1 MGSAA
6 TTMKPFNKQ
15 RYLKPFVALVAI
27 VGAGIIVFCLQRLPV
42 HQLDFRFL
50 ILFVFMVALGA
61 RLIIHIPRIQGEITV
76 NDTLIFLTMLLWGG
90 EAAVLVAAVAAYC
103 SSSRVTTKVR
113 VHVFNSMVMACSTF
127 LTVMVLRLCF
137 GHIRLLATNSPS
149 ASFVG
154 ALCLMALV
162 QYVAN
167 SGLVTIYTGCKM
179 NEPFWLIWRKYY
191 LWGLLSSFAGASAA
205 FIIVRL
211 TSVVGFY
218 AEIAALPIIAIVYFT
233 YQTYLKN
240 IEASAE
246 QVERTQRHVEELNHY
261 IAEQERIR
269 EQFSQI
275 EKMSALGELASG
287 VAHDFNNTL
296 AGILGRAEL
305 MLMKANDP
313 EIERGLN
320 IIIQAAEDGSKTVK
334 RIQNFAHQRRDRDFA
349 PLAVDQLLMD
359 VNEITRPRW
368 RDHAQAANV
377 HIRLDLQVHTD
388 AFVMGDASEL
398 REVLVNMVFNAV
410 DAMPTGGQLTL
421 SANERDGFVEISIS
435 DTGTGMNPEVRS
447 RVFDPFFT
455 TKGEAGMGLGLA
467 VCYGIIQRHEG
478 TIEVESLAGQ
488 GTTFR
493 IKLAVAEAK
502 PATLTEVATGPRLT
516 LVPSSNTPRILVV
529 DDEDCIRELLSDIL
543 NREGYEVT
551 LAGNGN
557 EALELFDTQSFKAV
571 FTDVGMPGMSG
582 WELARAIRERNNDIP
597 LAVIT
602 GWGDAVSS
610 TEQEQA
616 GVDWVVAKPFSI
628 DSIAEIVADIARRN
642 GIQTAAFPI
651 TATGT

>member
-1 MGSAA
+1 
-6 TTMKPFNKQ
+6 MKPSNKQ
-15 RYLKPFVALVAI
+15 RYLQPFVALVAI
-27 VGAGIIVFCLQRLPV
+27 VGAGIIVFCVQRLPV

-50 ILFVFMVALGA
+50 ILFVFMVTVGA

-76 NDTLIFLTMLLWGG
+76 TDTLIFLTMLLWGG
-90 EAAVLVAAVAAYC
+90 EAAVLAAAVAAFC
-103 SSSRVTTKVR
+103 SSWRVTRKVR

-127 LTVMVLRLCF
+127 LTVMALRLCF

-149 ASFVG
+149 ASFVS

-167 SGLVTIYTGCKM
+167 SGLVTIYTGCKI

-191 LWGLLSSFAGASAA
+191 LWGLLSSFAGASGA

-211 TSVVGFY
+211 TSVFGLY
-218 AEIAALPIIAIVYFT
+218 AVIATLPIIAIVYFT

-240 IEASAE
+240 IETSAK
-246 QVERTQRHVEELNHY
+246 QVEETLRHVEELNHY
-261 IAEQERIR
+261 ITEQERIR

-334 RIQNFAHQRRDRDFA
+334 RIQDFARQRRDHDFD
-349 PLAVDQLLMD
+349 LVAVDQLLMD
-359 VNEITRPRW
+359 VKDITSPLW
-368 RDHAQAANV
+368 KDSAQAANL
-377 HIRLDLQVHTD
+377 HIALDLQIHSD
-388 AFVMGDASEL
+388 ALVMGDPSEL

-410 DAMPTGGQLTL
+410 DAMPAGGRLTL
-421 SANERDGFVEISIS
+421 STQERNGSIEIAVS
-435 DTGTGMNPEVRS
+435 DTGMGMSPEVRG

-455 TKGEAGMGLGLA
+455 TKGKAGMGLGLA
-467 VCYGIIQRHEG
+467 VCYGIVQRHEG
-478 TIEVESLAGQ
+478 TIEVESEVDR

-493 IKLAVAEAK
+493 LKLPMAEAK
-502 PATLTEVATGPRLT
+502 PATGTEVATAPHLT

-529 DDEDCIRELLSDIL
+529 DDEPCIRALLSDIL
-543 NREGYEVT
+543 NSQGYGVT
-551 LAGNGN
+551 LAESGS
-557 EALELFDTQSFKAV
+557 EALKAFDAEMFKAV
-571 FTDVGMPGMSG
+571 FTDLGMPGMSG
-582 WELARAIRERNNDIP
+582 WELARAIRERSEGIP
-597 LAVIT
+597 IAVIT
-602 GWGDAVSS
+602 GWGEAVSS
-610 TEQEQA
+610 TERETA
-616 GVDWVVAKPFSI
+616 KVDWVVAKPFSI
-628 DSIAEIVADIARRN
+628 DRIAEIVTEIAQRS
-642 GIQTAAFPI
+642 GLETAAFPI
-651 TATGT
+651 AATGT

>member
-1 MGSAA
+1 MASSA

-15 RYLKPFVALVAI
+15 RYLQPFVALVVAI
-27 VGAGIIVFCLQRLPV
+27 GAAVVGLCLYSLQPAQLHTRLLLLLV
-42 HQLDFRFL
+42 
-50 ILFVFMVALGA
+50 ISVALGS
-61 RLIIHIPRIQGEITV
+61 RVIHIPRIKGEITV
-76 NDTLIFLTMLLWGG
+76 TDTLIFLTMLLYSG
-90 EAAVLVAAVAAYC
+90 EAAVLIGSAAAFC
-103 SSSRVTTKVR
+103 SSLQVTKKVR
-113 VHVFNSMVMACSTF
+113 VHLFNTAVMACSTF

-149 ASFVG
+149 ASFVT

-205 FIIVRL
+205 LIIVRL

-218 AEIAALPIIAIVYFT
+218 AVITTLPIIAIVYFT

-240 IEASAE
+240 IETSAD
-246 QVERTQRHVEELNHY
+246 QVERTERHVEELNHY
-261 IAEQERIR
+261 IAEQERIQQ
-269 EQFSQI
+269 QFSQI

-296 AGILGRAEL
+296 AGILGRAQL

-334 RIQNFAHQRRDRDFA
+334 RIQDFAHQRRDRDFA

-368 RDHAQAANV
+368 KDHAQAANV
-377 HIRLDLQVHTD
+377 HIHLDLQVHTA

-410 DAMPTGGQLTL
+410 DAMPAGGQLTL

-435 DTGTGMNPEVRS
+435 DTGTGMNQEVRS

-478 TIEVESLAGQ
+478 TIEVESRSGQ

-493 IKLAVAEAK
+493 IKLAIAEIK

-516 LVPSSNTPRILVV
+516 LVSSSNSPRILVV
-529 DDEDCIRELLSDIL
+529 DDEECIRELLSDIL
-543 NREGYEVT
+543 DREGYEVT
-551 LAGNGN
+551 LAESGS

-610 TEQEQA
+610 TEREEA
-616 GVDWVVAKPFSI
+616 RVDWVVAKPFSI

-642 GIQTAAFPI
+642 GMQTGAFPI
-651 TATGT
+651 AATGT

>member
-1 MGSAA
+1 MGSDA

-15 RYLKPFVALVAI
+15 RYLQPFVALVVI
-27 VGAGIIVFCLQRLPV
+27 VGAGIIVFCVQRLPV
-42 HQLDFRFL
+42 RQLDFHFL
-50 ILFVFMVALGA
+50 FLFVFMVVLGA

-90 EAAVLVAAVAAYC
+90 EAAVLVAAVASYC
-103 SSSRVTTKVR
+103 SSSRVTKKVR

-127 LTVMVLRLCF
+127 LTVMALRLCF

-149 ASFVG
+149 ASFVS

-179 NEPFWLIWRKYY
+179 NQPFWLIWRKYY
-191 LWGLLSSFAGASAA
+191 LWGLLISFAGASAA

-218 AEIAALPIIAIVYFT
+218 AVIATLPIIAIVYFT

-240 IEASAE
+240 IETSAE
-246 QVERTQRHVEELNHY
+246 QVERTQRHIEELNHY

-334 RIQNFAHQRRDRDFA
+334 RIQDFARQRRDRDFA
-349 PLAVDQLLMD
+349 PVAVDQLLMD
-359 VNEITRPRW
+359 INDITRPRW

-377 HIRLDLQVHTD
+377 HIGLDLQVHTD

-410 DAMPTGGQLTL
+410 DAMPAGGQLTL

-493 IKLAVAEAK
+493 IKLGIAETK
-502 PATLTEVATGPRLT
+502 PATGTEVATGPRLT

-529 DDEDCIRELLSDIL
+529 DDEQCIRELLSDIL

-551 LAGNGN
+551 LAENGS

-582 WELARAIRERNNDIP
+582 WELARAIRERHNDIP

-602 GWGDAVSS
+602 GWGEAVSS
-610 TEQEQA
+610 TEQETA
-616 GVDWVVAKPFSI
+616 KVDWVVAKPFSI
-628 DSIAEIVADIARRN
+628 DRIAEIVTEIAKRN
-642 GIQTAAFPI
+642 GMEAAAFPI
-651 TATGT
+651 AATGT